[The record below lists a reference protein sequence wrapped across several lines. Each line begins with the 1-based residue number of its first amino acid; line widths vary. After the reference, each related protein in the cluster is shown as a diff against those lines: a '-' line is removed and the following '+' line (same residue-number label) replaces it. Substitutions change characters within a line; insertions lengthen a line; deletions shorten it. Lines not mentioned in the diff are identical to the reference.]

1 MDYVKFILSKD
12 DYRRRPPMRRMSGF
26 DAQFVFDERPGEP
39 QHTLKL
45 AFLDADASR
54 GFDLAAAR
62 RLVSERL
69 ARLDPLRWRVARVPL
84 DLHQPVWLE
93 SGAPDLG
100 WHVRR
105 AAIPAPGGRP
115 ELCEVVSQIA
125 SVPLDPRR
133 PLWELWLL
141 EGFEGQK
148 VVLALKLSHALADG
162 GESHLLLERL
172 FGPVPETSALP
183 AAESPSRLA
192 LLRSALRDAIRDLAR
207 LAAVARTTLANAWRG
222 HAQRLPGPSERL
234 APTPLRHPRTG
245 FGGPLGP
252 RRAFHYQTV
261 SLAHARAVGKAFGC
275 TLNEVLIAIV
285 AGGVRRWLWEQRH
298 LPGLATIGYLPIST
312 RTESERGAWGNR
324 VVSLPLALPTH
335 LADPVARLR
344 AAAREN
350 ARLKAAFAAQRGGM
364 IEDWQNVLSPL
375 FTKSYAAFARAAARL
390 RPRLSG
396 GVVVS
401 NVRGPVQPFTVA
413 GGSVENL
420 VSVGH
425 VKWVSGLNVTA
436 WSYAGQLNLALYA
449 AEDAFPDLGRVAS
462 HLGDA
467 FEELAKAA
475 AQESARVGAEGGG
488 HA

>member
-1 MDYVKFILSKD
+1 
-12 DYRRRPPMRRMSGF
+12 MRRMTGF

-45 AFLDADASR
+45 AFLDAAASR

-62 RLVSERL
+62 RQVAARL
-69 ARLDPLRWRVARVPL
+69 PRLDPLRWRVARVPF

-93 SGAPDLG
+93 SGAPDLD
-100 WHVRR
+100 WHVRH
-105 AAIPAPGGRP
+105 AAIPAPGGRA

-141 EGFEGQK
+141 ERFEGEK

-172 FGPVPETSALP
+172 FAPAPEASELP

-192 LLRSALRDAIRDLAR
+192 LLRGALRDGVRDLAR
-207 LAAVARTTLANAWRG
+207 LVAVARTTIANAWRG
-222 HAQRLPGPSERL
+222 HAQRPPGPSERL

-252 RRAFHYQTV
+252 RRVFYYQTV
-261 SLAHARAVGKAFGC
+261 SLADARAVGRAFGC
-275 TLNEVLIAIV
+275 TLNEVLIATV
-285 AGGVRRWLWEQRH
+285 AGGVRRWLREQRH
-298 LPGLATIGYLPIST
+298 LPGLATIGYLPFST
-312 RTESERGAWGNR
+312 RTESERGTWGNR

-335 LADPVARLR
+335 VADPAARLA
-344 AAAREN
+344 AAARES
-350 ARLKAAFAAQRGGM
+350 ARVKAAFAAQRGGM
-364 IEDWQNVLSPL
+364 IEDWQSVLSPL
-375 FTKSYAAFARAAARL
+375 FTKSYAAFARAVARL

-401 NVRGPVQPFTVA
+401 NVRGPTEPFA
-413 GGSVENL
+413 APGGSVENL

-436 WSYAGQLNLALYA
+436 WSYAGQLNLGLYA
-449 AEDAFPDLGRVAS
+449 AADAFPELGRVAELLAAS
-462 HLGDA
+462 

-475 AQESARVGAEGGG
+475 AHESARLGAQEGVG